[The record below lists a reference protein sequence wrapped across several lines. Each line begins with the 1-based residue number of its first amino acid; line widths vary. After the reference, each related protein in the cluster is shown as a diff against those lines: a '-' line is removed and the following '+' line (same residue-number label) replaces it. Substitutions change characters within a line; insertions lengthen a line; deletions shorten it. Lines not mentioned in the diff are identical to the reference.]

1 MMRNIL
7 HVEMAKRTEQ
17 SKILEHHFLVS
28 LPRKIVTN
36 VGKIPQSELSNT
48 KYHA

>member
-1 MMRNIL
+1 MSNIL
-7 HVEMAKRTEQ
+7 HVEMAKRTEP
-17 SKILEHHFLVS
+17 SKILEHHFLGS
-28 LPRKIVTN
+28 LPRKIVTD